1 MDLNDTNLIV
11 RQFQPENMDVDN
23 QNSMQNEEDKGE
35 TPFRA
40 EADIN
45 EANLES
51 KIVDEDQINE
61 KMDEAG
67 DPISK

>member
-51 KIVDEDQINE
+51 K
-61 KMDEAG
+61 
-67 DPISK
+67 

>member
-23 QNSMQNEEDKGE
+23 QNSMQNEEDTGE

-51 KIVDEDQINE
+51 KIVDED
-61 KMDEAG
+61 
-67 DPISK
+67 